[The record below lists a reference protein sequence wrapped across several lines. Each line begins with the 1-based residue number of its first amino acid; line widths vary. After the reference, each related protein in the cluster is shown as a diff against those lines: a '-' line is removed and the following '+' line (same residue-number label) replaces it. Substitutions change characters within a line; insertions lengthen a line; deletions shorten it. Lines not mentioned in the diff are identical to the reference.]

1 MAEKGNSWIFY
12 YYDIIKTKLRFEILV
27 EKIVESHLQTTGV
40 SPSTSSW
47 EVRPDSPVWGRECE
61 EPGVHHPHH
70 LHPGNISQSYQNS
83 PPSPRSGPAWG
94 DSSWPQAA
102 PAPCWADP
110 PAAPRSVSA
119 PSSVP
124 CSGHPARDTCH
135 QSNSQ
140 HRVLHSSSCFSY
152 LVRWQRNTL
161 KSWHWVSQ
169 PAHLH
174 SPWLYSGCC
183 RAAPGGRV
191 GTPSFSRELSWNNS
205 SSELCPEQII
215 IMPPAGSYNV

>member
-94 DSSWPQAA
+94 DSSWPLAA

-140 HRVLHSSSCFSY
+140 HRVLV
-152 LVRWQRNTL
+152 LVVSLTWWDGRET
-161 KSWHWVSQ
+161 HWN
-169 PAHLH
+169 LDTEYH
-174 SPWLYSGCC
+174 SPPTCTVPGCTAD
-183 RAAPGGRV
+183 AAGQLPGAGWGPR
-191 GTPSFSRELSWNNS
+191 LSAGNF
-205 SSELCPEQII
+205 PETTAAQNFVQ
-215 IMPPAGSYNV
+215 SK